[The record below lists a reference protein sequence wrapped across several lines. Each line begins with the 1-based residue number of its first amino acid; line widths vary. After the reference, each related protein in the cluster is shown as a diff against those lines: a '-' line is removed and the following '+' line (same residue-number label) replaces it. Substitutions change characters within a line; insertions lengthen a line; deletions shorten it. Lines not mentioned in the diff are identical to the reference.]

1 MHRASLIKHIYGH
14 ACVLLNSLQPR
25 NQIKILLKSNQVY
38 KKGLSKDKKK
48 ILICLLTHPTVPS
61 DQEIKN
67 SVL

>member
-38 KKGLSKDKKK
+38 KKGISKEKK
-48 ILICLLTHPTVPS
+48 IPICLLTYPTVRS